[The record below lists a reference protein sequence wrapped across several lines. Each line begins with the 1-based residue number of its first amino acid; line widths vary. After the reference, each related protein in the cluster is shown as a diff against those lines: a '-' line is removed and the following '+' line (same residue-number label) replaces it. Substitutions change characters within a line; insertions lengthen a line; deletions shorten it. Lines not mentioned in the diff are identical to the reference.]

1 MYINQREDNEISR
14 VLNKAM
20 QAFDEGTNYPGMSY
34 EQGIMDAIQ
43 WIVGETGDEPLEEI
57 EV

>member
-1 MYINQREDNEISR
+1 MYINKREDAEINR
-14 VLNKAM
+14 VLDKAM
-20 QAFDEGTNYPGMSY
+20 KAFDEGTNYPGMSY

-43 WIVGETGDEPLEEI
+43 WIVGETDDEPLEEI

>member
-1 MYINQREDNEISR
+1 MYINKREDAEINR
-14 VLNKAM
+14 VLDKAM

-43 WIVGETGDEPLEEI
+43 WIVGETDDEPLKEI
-57 EV
+57 